1 MRILYYG
8 RKSDYVK
15 AEIIAV
21 GTELLL
27 GQVVNTNATFLSE
40 ELAALGFEVYYQT
53 VVGDNPA
60 RLEELLQLAETRSQL
75 IVLCGGLGPTDDDL
89 TRDVVA
95 KHVNEALITDE
106 EAMAKIE
113 NHINRAGHPMTENNR
128 RQALSIKHGRVIQ
141 NPNGLA
147 AGTLYQNGQVTFLLL
162 PGPPGEL
169 IPMFRQNAR
178 PLLAELL
185 PQQDLLS
192 SRVMRFFGIGESRLV
207 TVLADLIDGQ
217 TNPTIAPYAQPN
229 EVTLRL
235 TAKAA
240 NEEEAQSM
248 LDELEGS
255 VMALVGDY
263 FYGYGDG
270 NSLVA
275 ETVKELKRVGLTV
288 TSAESL
294 TAGLFQSTLGSVPG
308 VSDVYKGGFVTY
320 SNQAKEDL
328 LGIPNGLIAEHG
340 VVSREVAMAMAEEAR
355 LAMDSDYSIS
365 FTGVAGPD
373 ELEGQPA
380 GTVWIGVASKDSG
393 VYAKLFQFNR
403 DRNYIRHSAVMAGLD
418 LLRKQILGEKLQ

>member
-1 MRILYYG
+1 M
-8 RKSDYVK
+8 K

-27 GQVVNTNATFLSE
+27 GQVVNTNATFLSA
-40 ELAALGFEVYYQT
+40 ELATLGFDVYYQT
-53 VVGDNPA
+53 VVGDNPD
-60 RLEELLQLAETRSQL
+60 RLEELLQLAASRSQL

-95 KHVNEALITDE
+95 KHVGEELIIDE

-113 NHINRAGHPMTENNR
+113 RHIERAGHPMTENNR
-128 RQALSIKHGRVIQ
+128 RQALSISHGRVIQ

-147 AGTLYQNGQVTFLLL
+147 AGTLYQNAQASYLLL

-185 PQQDLLS
+185 PQQDLLT

-207 TVLADLIDGQ
+207 TILADLIAGQ
-217 TNPTIAPYAQPN
+217 SNPTIAPYAKPN

-235 TAKAA
+235 TAKATD
-240 NEEEAQSM
+240 EATAQIM
-248 LDELEGS
+248 LDKIEAE
-255 VMALVGDY
+255 VMALVGEY

-275 ETVKELKRVGLTV
+275 ETINELRQVGLTV

-294 TAGLFQSTLGSVPG
+294 TAGLFQSTLGSIPG

-320 SNQAKEDL
+320 SNQAKENL
-328 LGIPNGLIAEHG
+328 LGIPAGLIAEYG
-340 VVSREVAMAMAEEAR
+340 VVSQEVAIAMAEEAR
-355 LAMDSDYSIS
+355 LALNSDYAIS
-365 FTGVAGPD
+365 FTGVAGPG
-373 ELEGQPA
+373 ELEGKSA
-380 GTVWIGVASKDSG
+380 GTVWIGLASKESG
-393 VYAKLFQFNR
+393 VYAKMYQFNR
-403 DRNYIRHSAVMAGLD
+403 DRESVRHSAVMAGLD